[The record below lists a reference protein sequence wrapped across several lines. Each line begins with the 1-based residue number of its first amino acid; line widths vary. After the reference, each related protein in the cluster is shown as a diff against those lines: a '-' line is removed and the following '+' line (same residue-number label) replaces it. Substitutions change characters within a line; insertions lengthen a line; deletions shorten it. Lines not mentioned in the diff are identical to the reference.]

1 MVNQMPKPYRYT
13 IIHTVDEE
21 LLLTTD
27 PKGWQEHSIGFTRSD
42 DFGLNVET
50 VIALSFAKEGRD
62 LLRSLYASTG
72 IFTKAYLL
80 IEKRNNDWEFDSFY
94 KYRLDFST
102 YTDSIRFIE
111 ISGIEEGLLSA
122 FSAYKDT
129 EYEITLPI
137 TNTIDF
143 TGISVD
149 RKNLIQALFGK
160 MYEKSDLGDDVYPL
174 GGNRSVRTYS
184 DSLAFVDINSEPYET
199 MTIRCIKDITFPLHV
214 KLNNK
219 IVAKRFLSAQ
229 GTGGD
234 IKLIKH
240 DSKFGTPQPTIDLTY
255 TKETTVDSGVFYHTN
270 TTTFVGDEVIEN
282 ISLTAGQC
290 ISLCYIAESGS
301 YAEIS
306 NSESQDTYMEVT
318 TLVAS
323 QYQESTLP
331 VFTFQTLITALLAK
345 IDANATLTYSITNA
359 NYDILLTTTNHVK
372 VMGAQSG
379 NVTFKAKLSDALKA
393 LNCLENIG
401 IDISGSVMKIDYKSN
416 FYVNTNAG
424 TIVCNNIVLKH
435 DSKHQYNKISVGY
448 KVDERGDNEDLTYP
462 FNCQKEFEIK
472 EALTESAIDLVNPYI
487 ADPYEIE
494 QTIIDTAGKV
504 TSELDTKF
512 MILVGTKTSVDVS
525 ESESISEQKTA
536 TATGSPGQPYITLS
550 GYGTGET
557 PSNTNIQFTTVGN
570 FISFDNI
577 ATLKYTVPVTGFYD
591 ISLLINAE
599 TTDVSQLFSTE
610 ILVNGQAPNFETVT
624 TDIETQTSTEY
635 DGYER
640 TLIANGFFEEG
651 LVLTINFKYKDV
663 PSISFTVNTIEL
675 SVINTEVT
683 GVYLYRNHTKPI
695 TNFQGSSITAYN
707 VPITPKRILNKHLNY
722 LSISNYG
729 SPNDIVF
736 VSSEIESAIISRI
749 DGEIADVV
757 ENDDLSSVT
766 PIFLP
771 VTIECDTV
779 TDLTSTFF
787 TNKYKYLNLFDKKN
801 DKTYQGW
808 VNSITFA
815 PTKKKS
821 TKLILQ
827 AKSI

>member
-1 MVNQMPKPYRYT
+1 MVNKAPKPFRYT
-13 IIHTVDEE
+13 IQYGKNE
-21 LLLTTD
+21 LVLTTD

-50 VIALSFAKEGRD
+50 VIALSFSKEGRN
-62 LLRSLYASTG
+62 LLRLLYEQTG
-72 IFTKAYLL
+72 IFTKAFLL
-80 IEKRNNDWEFDSFY
+80 IEKRNNDWVYDSFY

-102 YTDSIRFIE
+102 YTDSMNFIE

-129 EYEITLPI
+129 EYKITLPI

-184 DSLAFVDINSEPYET
+184 DSLAFVDFNGEPYET
-199 MTIRCIKDITFPLHV
+199 MTIRCIKDITFDLHV

-219 IVAKRFLSAQ
+219 IIAKRILSAQ
-229 GTGGD
+229 AGGGD
-234 IKLIKH
+234 IKLIIH
-240 DSKFGTPQPTIDLTY
+240 DTNFTIIGSPIDLTY
-255 TKETTVDSGVFYHTN
+255 TRSTVLESGILYYTN
-270 TTTFVGDEVIEN
+270 TTSFVGDMVVKDIT
-282 ISLTAGQC
+282 LTAGQC
-290 ISLCYIAESGS
+290 ISLCYMAENGS
-301 YAEIS
+301 YAEVS

-401 IDISGSVMKIDYKSN
+401 IDISGNVLTIDYLEN
-416 FYVNTNAG
+416 FYKDVDNG
-424 TIVCNNIVLKH
+424 EIICKNIVLKH
-435 DSKHQYNKISVGY
+435 DQKHQYNKISVGY
-448 KVDERGDNEDLTYP
+448 KVDERSDKEYLAYP

-512 MILVGTKTSVDVS
+512 IILVAIPILSDIDSAVSAENTETLDNSASEPIQAQVGVSYQIPNTRIYDSKIKVYGTCTTPDGF
-525 ESESISEQKTA
+525 TA
-536 TATGSPGQPYITLS
+536 TDFIIEVREQGILVDTFSGSGEPVATGYTTTNELQGNAVIDISYIQN
-550 GYGTGET
+550 YEIAAFTGST
-557 PSNTNIQFTTVGN
+557 
-570 FISFDNI
+570 FIS
-577 ATLKYTVPVTGFYD
+577 V
-591 ISLLINAE
+591 
-599 TTDVSQLFSTE
+599 FSKSFFIYSEPLE
-610 ILVNGQAPNFETVT
+610 IGKELYKGHTITSFNGDEA
-624 TDIETQTSTEY
+624 
-635 DGYER
+635 
-640 TLIANGFFEEG
+640 
-651 LVLTINFKYKDV
+651 
-663 PSISFTVNTIEL
+663 
-675 SVINTEVT
+675 
-683 GVYLYRNHTKPI
+683 
-695 TNFQGSSITAYN
+695 TAYN
-707 VPITPKRILNKHLNY
+707 LPITPKRILNKHLNY

-729 SPNDIVF
+729 SPNDIAF
-736 VSSEIESAIISRI
+736 VSSDIESAITSRI
-749 DGEIADVV
+749 DGETADVV
-757 ENDDLSSVT
+757 ENANIENIA

-779 TDLTSTFF
+779 TDFSSTFSD
-787 TNKYKYLNLFDKKN
+787 NKYKYLKIIDQKSGKS
-801 DKTYQGW
+801 YQGW
-808 VNSITFA
+808 INSITFA

>member
-1 MVNQMPKPYRYT
+1 MVNTAPKPYRYT

-21 LLLTTD
+21 LVLTTD

-42 DFGLNVET
+42 DFGLNVES
-50 VIALSFAKEGRD
+50 VIALSFAKEGYA
-62 LLRSLYASTG
+62 LLLSLYATTG

-80 IEKRNNDWEFDSFY
+80 IEKRNNDWGFDSFY
-94 KYRLDFST
+94 QYRLDFST
-102 YTDSIRFIE
+102 YTDTGKFIE

-137 TNTIDF
+137 TNTVNF

-160 MYEKSDLGDDVYPL
+160 MYEKSDLGNDVYPL

-184 DSLAFVDINSEPYET
+184 DSLAFVDSNSEPYET
-199 MTIRCIKDITFPLHV
+199 MTIRCIKDITFDLHV

-219 IVAKRFLSAQ
+219 IVAKRILSAQ
-229 GTGGD
+229 ANGGD
-234 IKLIKH
+234 IKLIIH
-240 DSKFGTPQPTIDLTY
+240 DTNFTIIGSPIDLTY
-255 TKETTVDSGVFYHTN
+255 TRSTVLNSGILYYTN
-270 TTTFVGDEVIEN
+270 TTSFVGDMVVEDIA
-282 ISLTAGQC
+282 LTAGQC
-290 ISLCYIAESGS
+290 ISLCYMAESGS
-301 YAEIS
+301 YADVS
-306 NSESQDTYMEVT
+306 NSEAQDTYMEVT

-323 QYQESTLP
+323 QYQESKLP

-359 NYDILLTTTNHVK
+359 NYDILLTTTNHIK
-372 VMGAQSG
+372 LMGATSG

-504 TSELDTKF
+504 TSEIDTKF
-512 MILVGTKTSVDVS
+512 LILVAIPIISDIDSAISAENTETLDNSASEPVQAQVGVSYQIPSSIRTYDSKIKVYGTCTTPDGF
-525 ESESISEQKTA
+525 TA
-536 TATGSPGQPYITLS
+536 TDFIIEVREQGVLVETFSGSGEPIATGYTTTDEIQ
-550 GYGTGET
+550 
-557 PSNTNIQFTTVGN
+557 TNA
-570 FISFDNI
+570 NI
-577 ATLKYTVPVTGFYD
+577 D
-591 ISLLINAE
+591 ISYIQNY
-599 TTDVSQLFSTE
+599 E
-610 ILVNGQAPNFETVT
+610 IA
-624 TDIETQTSTEY
+624 
-635 DGYER
+635 
-640 TLIANGFFEEG
+640 A
-651 LVLTINFKYKDV
+651 
-663 PSISFTVNTIEL
+663 FTVSTFVSVFSKSFFIYSEPLEIGKELYKGHTIADF
-675 SVINTEVT
+675 N
-683 GVYLYRNHTKPI
+683 GDD
-695 TNFQGSSITAYN
+695 ITAYN
-707 VPITPKRILNKHLNY
+707 VPLTPKRILNKHLNY

-729 SPNDIVF
+729 SPNDIAF
-736 VSSEIESAIISRI
+736 VSSEIESAITSRI
-749 DGEIADVV
+749 DGETADVV
-757 ENDDLSSVT
+757 ENADVESIAPV
-766 PIFLP
+766 FLP
-771 VTIECDTV
+771 ITIECDTV
-779 TDLTSTFF
+779 TNLTSTFS
-787 TNKYKYLNLFDKKN
+787 TNKYKYLTLVDKKSG
-801 DKTYQGW
+801 KKYQGW
-808 VNSITFA
+808 INSITFA
-815 PTKKKS
+815 PTKQKS